1 MALARNL
8 VLVRHGQSATNAA
21 NVFTGWSDPPLTDL
35 GREEG
40 RALADRLKREGLLP
54 DRIFCSPLQRCAE
67 TARII
72 MAGLVIDLPVR
83 ESADL
88 NERDYGALNGQ
99 NKDEAARAYGA
110 EQVRRWRRSYAEAPP
125 GGESLRDTAAR
136 VLRCYIRDVLPATM
150 AGGTTLVV
158 SSGNALRSL
167 VMTLDGLDATEIEH
181 FGISTGAILH
191 YQLGADSRVERRSI
205 LHNEVLTQ

>member
-1 MALARNL
+1 MALVRNL

-21 NVFTGWSDPPLTDL
+21 NVFTGWNDPPLTDL

-40 RALADRLKREGLLP
+40 RAVAERLTSAGLAP
-54 DRIFCSPLQRCAE
+54 DRIFSSPLQRCAE
-67 TARII
+67 MVGII
-72 MAGLVIDLPVR
+72 MTKMAIDPPVR

-99 NKDEAARAYGA
+99 NKDEAARTYGA
-110 EQVRRWRRSYAEAPP
+110 AQVRRWRRSYAEAPP

-136 VLRCYIRDVLPATM
+136 VLRYYVRDILPATM

-167 VMTLDGLDATEIEH
+167 VMTLDGLDAVEIER
-181 FGISTGAILH
+181 FDISTGAILH
-191 YQLGADSRVERRSI
+191 YQLGADTRVERRSI
-205 LHNEVLTQ
+205 LYNKVQPQ